1 MKPIKVNA
9 DYEITLFENKSP
21 PKAINQSLEFLA
33 LYLENRPLV
42 TDKSYSKNFLQHV
55 TKISG
60 YLPTFSSEINFENW
74 WGSLKNIP
82 LEKKLNS
89 KEFSA
94 HFSPGTQIISN
105 LTELQLKEGQTYLA
119 KNPFGMSGQNF
130 LRFRQGQEIELAP
143 LLKKSKLLLIE
154 PFLDRKKDFSH
165 YVFSD
170 GTYIAYENLVD
181 NHFQYKG
188 TIFRNLKEPCYQS
201 LSFYHEIDKSE
212 WDRFEKE
219 FQYIREI
226 MKKEGATEGYSVD
239 SFTYFE
245 NGKLKIRTCSEINY
259 RKTMGL
265 VAWLLSNKY
274 ANETQASMLV
284 LGQSLKVSGSFEFIE
299 EKIKKM
305 NGCLHLSP
313 GDTRFEVFFISESDL
328 EKAKKKFQELKN
340 LLPDGQFS
348 VEI

>member
-21 PKAINQSLEFLA
+21 PKVINQSLEFLA
-33 LYLENRPLV
+33 LYLENKPLV
-42 TDKSYSKNFLQHV
+42 TDKHYTQKFLDHV
-55 TKISG
+55 TRISG
-60 YLPTFSSEINFENW
+60 SVPSFSAQKDFENW

-89 KEFSA
+89 KEFTA
-94 HFSPGTQIISN
+94 PFTPGVQIISD
-105 LTELQLKEGQTYLA
+105 LSDLQLVQGQTYLA

-130 LRFRQGQEIELAP
+130 LKFSKNQETELLP
-143 LLKKSKLLLIE
+143 LLKKSKRLLIE
-154 PFLDRKKDFSH
+154 PYLNRKKDFSH

-181 NHFQYKG
+181 DHFQYKG
-188 TIFRNLKEPCYQS
+188 TIFRNLHAPISES
-201 LSFYHEIDKSE
+201 LSFYHEIEKCE

-219 FQYIREI
+219 FHSIRET
-226 MKKEGATEGYSVD
+226 MKREGATGGYSVD
-239 SFTYFE
+239 SFTYLE
-245 NGKLKIRTCSEINY
+245 EGKLKIRTCSEINY

-265 VAWLLSNKY
+265 VAWLLSKKY
-274 ANETQASMLV
+274 ANDNQSSMLV
-284 LGQSLKVSGSFEFIE
+284 LGHSLKAYASFEFIE
-299 EKIKKM
+299 ERIK
-305 NGCLHLSP
+305 NLQGCLHLSP
-313 GDTRFEVFFISESDL
+313 GDSRFEIFFIAASDL
-328 EKAKKKFQELKN
+328 EKVKEKFQELKK

>member
-9 DYEITLFENKSP
+9 DYEITLFENKSA
-21 PKAINQSLEFLA
+21 PKLINQSLEFLA

-42 TDKSYSKNFLQHV
+42 TDKHYTQNFLDHV
-55 TKISG
+55 TRISG
-60 YLPTFSSEINFENW
+60 SVPSFSAEKDFENW

-94 HFSPGTQIISN
+94 RFTPGVQIISHVSD
-105 LTELQLKEGQTYLA
+105 LQLGEGQTYLA
-119 KNPFGMSGQNF
+119 KNPYGMSGQNF
-130 LRFRQGQEIELAP
+130 LKFIKNQETELLP
-143 LLKKSKLLLIE
+143 LLKKSKRLLVE

-170 GTYIAYENLVD
+170 GTFIAYENLVD
-181 NHFQYKG
+181 HHFQYKG
-188 TIFRNLKEPCYQS
+188 TIFRNLHAPSLES

-212 WDRFEKE
+212 WDQFETE
-219 FQYIREI
+219 FNSIREA
-226 MKKEGATEGYSVD
+226 MKREGATGGYSVD
-239 SFTYFE
+239 SFTFFE
-245 NGKLKIRTCSEINY
+245 EGKLKIRTCSEINY

-265 VAWLLSNKY
+265 VAWLLSKKY
-274 ANETQASMLV
+274 ANNGDSTMLL
-284 LGQSLKVSGSFEFIE
+284 LGQSLKVSGSFELIE
-299 EKIKKM
+299 EKIKKIE
-305 NGCLHLSP
+305 GCLQLSP
-313 GDTRFEVFFISESDL
+313 GDTRFEIFFIAASDFQ
-328 EKAKKKFQELKN
+328 KAKSKFQELKN